1 MASSWIRSAVVA
13 CAFAFALTGCGA
25 GAGGEGRGAPSAP
38 ETAGVDVTVD
48 DEAFCAQL
56 SQVQGHFALLRV
68 SLATDWSTFTEASDE
83 LAAVTPP
90 PQLAEHWKTVTDFY
104 AHIAE
109 IFAGVDFAD
118 AEAVSAVIEKEF
130 GPETEEAAQR
140 AEEAVAEIDAYAAS
154 ACPTDTDDASA
165 DLTDACELL
174 VAADLDRVF
183 PTGIPEPDSRSYAPD
198 TMECI
203 WESDAAEVSIMLVP
217 LADFES
223 EYLAESEPLPVGE
236 IDDLEGG
243 DTYKGTIGIGRFD
256 TRGHSVSFTHD
267 TVGGFVSVRHGDT
280 NSRAAEVG
288 TAARLAKALVER
300 L

>member
-13 CAFAFALTGCGA
+13 CALALTLAGCA
-25 GAGGEGRGAPSAP
+25 GAGGGGGAPSAP
-38 ETAGVDVTVD
+38 ETPGVDGAVD
-48 DEAFCAQL
+48 GDAFCAQL
-56 SQVQGHFALLRV
+56 SEVQGHFSLLQV
-68 SLATDWSTFTEASDE
+68 SLATDWSTFAEASED

-90 PQLAEHWKTVTDFY
+90 PQLAQHWTAVTGFY

-109 IFAGVDFAD
+109 IFAGVDFSDPD
-118 AEAVSAVIEKEF
+118 AVAAVIEKEF
-130 GPETEEAAQR
+130 GPETEAAAQR
-140 AEEAVAEIDAYAAS
+140 AEEAVAEIEAYAAS
-154 ACPTDTDDASA
+154 SCPSDTGDASA
-165 DLTDACELL
+165 ELTDACELL
-174 VAADLDRVF
+174 VAADLERVF

-217 LADFES
+217 LADFER
-223 EYLAESEPLPVGE
+223 EYLAQSEPLPAGE

-243 DTYKGTIGIGRFD
+243 DTYQGTIGIGRFD